1 MQTTAV
7 CFRIIENIMAWR
19 AKPNGQENYSQNQNS
34 LCSKLAKAQ
43 YRKTVRISNIKL
55 SLLSC
60 SSSLFWTHHF
70 IIIICYT
77 SSFPFQK
84 PWRTEQKKKHK
95 LIWYGEEMLKLFF
108 SFSFSF
114 LTGNKRWREEERK
127 QNTKDYDNDLMLVLL
142 LSREGEGNAVM
153 VSS

>member
-1 MQTTAV
+1 MELISLTSHLKKKKYKEHRLQTTAV

-34 LCSKLAKAQ
+34 LCSKLAKAE
-43 YRKTVRISNIKL
+43 YRKTVRNSNIKL

-84 PWRTEQKKKHK
+84 PWRTEQKKTQAYM
-95 LIWYGEEMLKLFF
+95 IWWRDVETVFF
-108 SFSFSF
+108 FFF
-114 LTGNKRWREEERK
+114 IFVFDRK
-127 QNTKDYDNDLMLVLL
+127 
-142 LSREGEGNAVM
+142 
-153 VSS
+153 

>member
-1 MQTTAV
+1 MELISLTSHLKKEKNTEHRLQTTAV

-84 PWRTEQKKKHK
+84 PWRTEQNRKKHK
-95 LIWYGEEMLKLFF
+95 LIWYGEEMLKQFF
-108 SFSFSF
+108 FFF
-114 LTGNKRWREEERK
+114 IFVFDRK
-127 QNTKDYDNDLMLVLL
+127 
-142 LSREGEGNAVM
+142 
-153 VSS
+153 

>member
-84 PWRTEQKKKHK
+84 PWRTEKNTSLYDMVKRC
-95 LIWYGEEMLKLFF
+95 WNSFF

-114 LTGNKRWREEERK
+114 LTGNKRWREKERK

>member
-1 MQTTAV
+1 MELISLTSHLKKRKKNTEHRLQTTAV

-60 SSSLFWTHHF
+60 SSSLFWTHYF

-84 PWRTEQKKKHK
+84 PWRTEKNTSLYDMVKRCWNCFFLFHFRFWQEIKDEGRKK
-95 LIWYGEEMLKLFF
+95 
-108 SFSFSF
+108 
-114 LTGNKRWREEERK
+114 GNKIQK
-127 QNTKDYDNDLMLVLL
+127 TMTTT
-142 LSREGEGNAVM
+142 
-153 VSS
+153 